1 MLSFGPTGLKVKT
14 KVWARCHG
22 PYRRFLK
29 PACPSSPQTCSSNSF
44 GRTDVEILH
53 RFQIELTSLP
63 NVISIISHYFP
74 CLLPCLSLLQ
84 PFLLQ
89 VQLRVEIV
97 PHTLTSS
104 PQLFRKNTARLTLA
118 PLIVGML
125 LREVTCMSKA
135 MGRMKDRL
143 APDGWE
149 MLRRD
154 RWKKNERISTKR
166 EGASRG
172 FKLESSTSLQPVY
185 NQFGLDKRHWCDV
198 ANEVIP
204 AAKSFAKTN
213 KKVLG
218 LCQNRPTCTR
228 S

>member
-1 MLSFGPTGLKVKT
+1 MKT

-63 NVISIISHYFP
+63 NVISIISHYLP

-84 PFLLQ
+84 PFLSPSPTKG
-89 VQLRVEIV
+89 RNC
-97 PHTLTSS
+97 TLTSS
-104 PQLFRKNTARLTLA
+104 PQLFRKTARLTLA

-143 APDGWE
+143 APNG
-149 MLRRD
+149 
-154 RWKKNERISTKR
+154 
-166 EGASRG
+166 
-172 FKLESSTSLQPVY
+172 
-185 NQFGLDKRHWCDV
+185 
-198 ANEVIP
+198 
-204 AAKSFAKTN
+204 
-213 KKVLG
+213 
-218 LCQNRPTCTR
+218 
-228 S
+228 